1 MTVRTYSV
9 VASGTCWLK
18 VSHSERHR
26 VRISENDILFFMFEL
41 QTGHYFV
48 FNICLFSCS
57 LKTYSTMTTQY
68 YPILIDTTIDQ
79 FYEKWD
85 NKKLI
90 GVGKKISCLWRSASI
105 YQSRSLKGPA
115 NPTHLLVVY
124 PKPYNVHNG
133 PFEG

>member
-1 MTVRTYSV
+1 MIFYF
-9 VASGTCWLK
+9 LDYK
-18 VSHSERHR
+18 R
-26 VRISENDILFFMFEL
+26 VIILFL
-41 QTGHYFV
+41 IFV
-48 FNICLFSCS
+48 YSLAHS
-57 LKTYSTMTTQY
+57 LKTCSTMTTQY
-68 YPILIDTTIDQ
+68 YPILIDSTIDQ

-85 NKKLI
+85 NKKWI

-105 YQSRSLKGPA
+105 YRSRSLKGPA